1 MQRPICAALA
11 IRARLP
17 RPRAPNSHRLH
28 SLFTSTPHN
37 LPALR
42 SRFFRGQPTF
52 GSLAPIGIVE
62 RQLSMS
68 SSPSTSHIPSGGPA
82 RRRPAFTLVELLV
95 VIAIIGVLVALL
107 LPAVQA
113 AREAARRSQC
123 LNNSKQMGLAILNF
137 ESAKKLLP
145 SGGEGTDWTD
155 PANPQ
160 TGFDRHSTFTQVLA
174 YLEQAAIASQ
184 FDLKKAYNDPLAP
197 QNQRAAKGRVEAFL
211 CPSNSIRQ
219 DDPFGYGGTDFMPTV
234 YTDIHPQTG
243 LRDKIASRADGA
255 LALVPAR
262 IALVS
267 DGTSNTIA
275 LAEDAGRNWEEF
287 EPFTKSKYA
296 DIANPVDPPPSG
308 FRAINRWA
316 EPDTGNGV
324 SGPPTT
330 TAGNLQPV
338 INNSATPING
348 PETCKWSENNC
359 GPNDEIFAFHP
370 GGADAVYADGSAH
383 FLNESIAP
391 QVMRTLVTRGE
402 GDMTDSSAL

>member
-1 MQRPICAALA
+1 
-11 IRARLP
+11 
-17 RPRAPNSHRLH
+17 
-28 SLFTSTPHN
+28 
-37 LPALR
+37 
-42 SRFFRGQPTF
+42 
-52 GSLAPIGIVE
+52 
-62 RQLSMS
+62 MS
-68 SSPSTSHIPSGGPA
+68 SSASTASPSRGSAAS
-82 RRRPAFTLVELLV
+82 RRPAFTLVELLV

-123 LNNSKQMGLAILNF
+123 LNNSRQIGLGILNF

-155 PANPQ
+155 PANPK

-197 QNQRAAKGRVEAFL
+197 QNQQAAKGRIEAFL

-243 LRDKIASRADGA
+243 LRDNIASRADGA

-287 EPFTKSKYA
+287 EPFTVSKY
-296 DIANPVDPPPSG
+296 DDNLTPNVVDKPPSG
-308 FRAINRWA
+308 KRAINRWA

-348 PETCKWSENNC
+348 PADCPWKTNNC

-402 GDMTDSSAL
+402 GDLTDANSL